1 MADRVMMRAMQLAE
15 WGSLDK
21 LKLVEVPR
29 PKPQPTEILVRVKAA
44 GVNPIDYYTII
55 GKGYT
60 EALSLPYIPGWEVAG
75 VVEQVAYGV
84 TRFDVGDSVYGLCQF
99 PRALGGFA
107 EYVVAPSRQLAR
119 KPANI
124 NFEEA
129 AGTPLAGLTAYQMLV
144 DVAKVKPGMKVLV
157 NGAAGGVG
165 HFAVQIA
172 KALGANVVGIARKE
186 KHRFVEELGADRVID
201 YTTSVVTDEVDDAD
215 VVLELAGGD
224 TTLQMLKTLRKG
236 GLLLSARKLPETA
249 VIKAEA
255 AKLGVNGS
263 WFICE
268 PDYASL
274 EALSGLI
281 ERGSLKTEISHV
293 LPLESAAEALEKVPQ
308 GRAVGKTV
316 LKVDCRRV

>member
-1 MADRVMMRAMQLAE
+1 LTDRVMMRAMQLAE
-15 WGSLDK
+15 WGSLDN
-21 LKLVEVPR
+21 LKLVDVPR
-29 PKPQPTEILVRVKAA
+29 PQPLPTEVLVRVKAA
-44 GVNPIDYYTII
+44 GVNPIDYHTIL
-55 GKGYT
+55 GRGYA
-60 EALSLPYIPGWEVAG
+60 EGLALPYVPGWEVAG
-75 VVEQVAYGV
+75 IVEQVAYGV
-84 TRFDVGDSVYGLCQF
+84 TRFDVGDSVYGLCRF
-99 PRALGGFA
+99 PRALGAFA

-124 NFEEA
+124 SFEQA

-144 DVAKVKPGMKVLV
+144 DVANVKPGMKVLV

-172 KALGANVVGIARKE
+172 KALGAEVIGVARKE

-274 EALSGLI
+274 EQLSRLI
-281 ERGSLKTEISHV
+281 EQGSLKTEIRTFCRWKA
-293 LPLESAAEALEKVPQ
+293 PLK
-308 GRAVGKTV
+308 RWRR
-316 LKVDCRRV
+316 CRRGARSERRFSR